1 MALSSDVVRQ
11 VEQDLLVKADVL
23 AYHLGNLVVTDAE
36 RAKAVYEEIVARL
49 RDAVSPGADLAP
61 KSELLSLDRRPNVR
75 LAKSGGDE
83 IEDFI
88 LEILAHSPRGLSV
101 QEIVDGLQEAEIEI
115 KRATLVVRLHR
126 MLQAGKLT
134 SRTHGH
140 YVLSEAEH
148 KRRPTTRASPT
159 FQEFKFCTA
168 HALVR

>member
-1 MALSSDVVRQ
+1 MALSPDVVRQ
-11 VEQDLLVKADVL
+11 VEQDLLMKADVL
-23 AYHLGNLVVTDAE
+23 AYHIGNLVVTDAE
-36 RAKAVYEEIVARL
+36 RARVIYEEIVARL
-49 RDAVSPGADLAP
+49 RDAVSPAADMAP
-61 KSELLSLDRRPNVR
+61 KSELLSLDRRPNMR

-88 LEILAHSPRGLSV
+88 LDILAHSPRGLSV
-101 QEIVDGLQEAEIEI
+101 QEIVDGLIEAEIEI

-148 KRRPTTRASPT
+148 NRRQSA
-159 FQEFKFCTA
+159 
-168 HALVR
+168 

>member
-1 MALSSDVVRQ
+1 MALSLDVGRQ
-11 VEQDLLVKADVL
+11 VEQDLLVKTDVL
-23 AYHLGNLVVTDAE
+23 AYHIGNLVATDPE
-36 RAKAVYEEIVARL
+36 RARAVYAEIVSRL
-49 RDAVSPGADLAP
+49 RQAVSSDSDPEA
-61 KSELLSLDRRPNVR
+61 KSELLSLDRKPNVR
-75 LAKSGGDE
+75 LATSKSGGDD

-126 MLQAGKLT
+126 MVQAGKLT

-148 KRRPTTRASPT
+148 NRR
-159 FQEFKFCTA
+159 
-168 HALVR
+168 HA

>member
-1 MALSSDVVRQ
+1 MALSPDVVRQ

-23 AYHLGNLVVTDAE
+23 AYHLGNLVVTDPE
-36 RAKAVYEEIVARL
+36 RARAAYDEIVGRL
-49 RDAVSPGADLAP
+49 RNAISPAADLAP
-61 KSELLSLDRRPNVR
+61 KSELLSMDRRPTMR

-88 LEILAHSPRGLSV
+88 LDILAHSPRGLSV
-101 QEIVDGLQEAEIEI
+101 QEIVDGLVEAEIEI

-126 MLQAGKLT
+126 MVQAGKLT

-148 KRRPTTRASPT
+148 NRRQSA
-159 FQEFKFCTA
+159 
-168 HALVR
+168 

>member
-23 AYHLGNLVVTDAE
+23 AYHLGNLVVTDPE
-36 RAKAVYEEIVARL
+36 RARAVYEEIVARL
-49 RDAVSPGADLAP
+49 RDAVSPAADLPP

-88 LEILAHSPRGLSV
+88 LEILAHSPRVLSV

-148 KRRPTTRASPT
+148 NRRQSA
-159 FQEFKFCTA
+159 
-168 HALVR
+168 

>member
-1 MALSSDVVRQ
+1 MALSSDVARQ

-23 AYHLGNLVVTDAE
+23 AYHIGNLVVTDPE

-49 RDAVSPGADLAP
+49 RGAVSPVADLVP

-83 IEDFI
+83 IEDFV
-88 LEILAHSPRGLSV
+88 LDILAHSPRGLLSV
-101 QEIVDGLQEAEIEI
+101 QEIFDGLQEAELEI

-126 MLQAGKLT
+126 LVQAGKLAT
-134 SRTHGH
+134 RTHGH

-148 KRRPTTRASPT
+148 NRRQSA
-159 FQEFKFCTA
+159 
-168 HALVR
+168 

>member
-1 MALSSDVVRQ
+1 MALSPDVVRQ

-23 AYHLGNLVVTDAE
+23 AYHIGNLVVTDAE
-36 RAKAVYEEIVARL
+36 RARAVYEEIVARL
-49 RDAVSPGADLAP
+49 RNAVSPAADLAP
-61 KSELLSLDRRPNVR
+61 KSELLSLDRRPSVR

-88 LEILAHSPRGLSV
+88 LDILAHSPRGLSV
-101 QEIVDGLQEAEIEI
+101 QEIVDGLVEAEIEI

-148 KRRPTTRASPT
+148 NRRQSA
-159 FQEFKFCTA
+159 
-168 HALVR
+168 

>member
-1 MALSSDVVRQ
+1 MALSPDVVRQ

-23 AYHLGNLVVTDAE
+23 AYHIGNLVVTDAE
-36 RAKAVYEEIVARL
+36 RARAVYEEIVARL
-49 RDAVSPGADLAP
+49 RNAVSPAADLAP
-61 KSELLSLDRRPNVR
+61 KSELLSLDRRPSVR

-88 LEILAHSPRGLSV
+88 LDILAHSPRGLSV
-101 QEIVDGLQEAEIEI
+101 QEIVDGLIEAEIEI

-148 KRRPTTRASPT
+148 NRRQSA
-159 FQEFKFCTA
+159 
-168 HALVR
+168 

>member
-1 MALSSDVVRQ
+1 MALSPDVVRQ

-23 AYHLGNLVVTDAE
+23 AYHIGNLVVTDAE
-36 RAKAVYEEIVARL
+36 RARAVYEEIVARL
-49 RDAVSPGADLAP
+49 RNAVSPADLAP
-61 KSELLSLDRRPNVR
+61 KSELLSLDRRPTMR

-88 LEILAHSPRGLSV
+88 LDILAHSPRGLSV
-101 QEIVDGLQEAEIEI
+101 QEIVDGLVEAEIEI

-148 KRRPTTRASPT
+148 NRRQSA
-159 FQEFKFCTA
+159 
-168 HALVR
+168 